1 MKRATYFIG
10 ILAILMQSAA
20 IFPSA
25 LAQGKAKD
33 KNKAEPKLTSLPS
46 GKTIP
51 DLLHAVYRKALLYE
65 DFAVAR
71 MALMQLAELNPDK
84 TAYEDSLVFLYYS
97 SGMPAQAVVLGR
109 KRLESSPDNTV
120 LMEVVAMAE
129 ENTGLLKD
137 ALDRYEQLEKKS
149 SNVLRKY
156 RIATLQYR
164 LKRYGECQ
172 ATINSIM
179 AHAASDTLKV
189 NITYSDGSSQNVK
202 LKAAALNV
210 LGMAAFEL
218 GQLEDA
224 EALFQASLQMDKD
237 FVQPK
242 INLNALQQQKAAKTD
257 SAQDQGS
264 GSEKPRTTKDNPK
277 TDTPKKPESPTK
289 K

>member
-1 MKRATYFIG
+1 MMEKIMRVVG
-10 ILAILMQSAA
+10 VLCILVQIMALT
-20 IFPSA
+20 PSA
-25 LAQGKAKD
+25 LAQPKGKE
-33 KNKAEPKLTSLPS
+33 KNKTEEKTTLPSS

-51 DLLHAVYRKALLYE
+51 DHLYAVYRKALQYE

-71 MALMQLAELNPDK
+71 MALMQLAEWNPDK
-84 TAYEDSLVFLYYS
+84 AAYEDSLVFLYYS

-109 KRLESSPDNTV
+109 KRLEATPDNTV

-156 RIATLQYR
+156 RIAALQYR

-172 ATINSIM
+172 TTINSIM
-179 AHAASDTLKV
+179 SHAASDTLKV
-189 NITYSDGSSQNVK
+189 NIVYNDGSSQNVN

-257 SAQDQGS
+257 SAQNPRGGSDKQGA
-264 GSEKPRTTKDNPK
+264 KDNPK
-277 TDTPKKPESPTK
+277 TEAPKKPDSPPK